1 MKKQHLHAI
10 CSVTALFTVA
20 AIGLGLAVYRAK
32 SAMPLLDD
40 AALLAGK
47 LSFVNGSADVPD
59 EADQPAPTARPRPHA
74 ETPTQA
80 EEAARPKNTVH
91 TGEPHPVVEISG
103 GDGNLSFENIEICNG
118 TDYTLDVGSI
128 LNSDLPFEIEDNR
141 AVQVLVYHTHTCE
154 SYLDEDDGVYY
165 DDFYPR
171 STDPEQGVMAVG
183 ERLVETLRANGIGA
197 VHDTTLHDYPSY
209 EGSYARSWE
218 TVCKYGEKYPRLK
231 ITIDLHRDSMTSSD
245 GTKYKPVFEHD
256 GQKAAQI
263 MIMTGRD
270 TDGDFDFWDE
280 NLIFALQLQ
289 KKCEDLY
296 PGMTRPLDFDDYTY
310 NMNYNNGSLLIEV
323 GTDANTVE
331 ETKRTG
337 EYLAN
342 ALSSLLLKE

>member
-1 MKKQHLHAI
+1 
-10 CSVTALFTVA
+10 
-20 AIGLGLAVYRAK
+20 
-32 SAMPLLDD
+32 
-40 AALLAGK
+40 
-47 LSFVNGSADVPD
+47 
-59 EADQPAPTARPRPHA
+59 
-74 ETPTQA
+74 
-80 EEAARPKNTVH
+80 
-91 TGEPHPVVEISG
+91 
-103 GDGNLSFENIEICNG
+103 
-118 TDYTLDVGSI
+118 
-128 LNSDLPFEIEDNR
+128 
-141 AVQVLVYHTHTCE
+141 
-154 SYLDEDDGVYY
+154 
-165 DDFYPR
+165 
-171 STDPEQGVMAVG
+171 
-183 ERLVETLRANGIGA
+183 
-197 VHDTTLHDYPSY
+197 
-209 EGSYARSWE
+209 
-218 TVCKYGEKYPRLK
+218 
-231 ITIDLHRDSMTSSD
+231 MTSSD